1 MTAKWPCAKRNSSPI
16 PAFAGSSWQWHTNV
30 RGDRAAADAA
40 LADLIANA
48 REGFAYQIAE
58 VYALRGEEDKVFQ
71 WLQIAFDD
79 RDAGMLGLLVDPLL
93 RGLRDDAPI
102 QELAR
107 QSRFTHKV
115 MSDRP
120 SFFSELRRRNVFR
133 VALTYAVVA
142 WLLIEI
148 ASVLLP
154 LVDAPESLITA
165 FVVLL
170 ALGFA
175 VALFI
180 SWSFE
185 MTPEGLKRTQDLSP
199 EDVIPYW
206 SRRKF
211 ATFIFG
217 VAGMRFVFLLT
228 TCSFPRL
235 RGTSH
240 QASRF
245 RSRNHHPRVRPR
257 KNRAVRQPVERLLRG
272 LDGHW
277 AKAAAAK
284 DVEQTI
290 AYYSDDAIVFARN
303 ATSAATKE
311 AIRNRWKDMFAS
323 PGLRHHLAT
332 DRVQVGK

>member
-1 MTAKWPCAKRNSSPI
+1 MNAKPS
-16 PAFAGSSWQWHTNV
+16 
-30 RGDRAAADAA
+30 
-40 LADLIANA
+40 LI
-48 REGFAYQIAE
+48 
-58 VYALRGEEDKVFQ
+58 
-71 WLQIAFDD
+71 
-79 RDAGMLGLLVDPLL
+79 
-93 RGLRDDAPI
+93 
-102 QELAR
+102 
-107 QSRFTHKV
+107 
-115 MSDRP
+115 
-120 SFFSELRRRNVFR
+120 SELRRRNVFR

-175 VALFI
+175 VAVFI
-180 SWSFE
+180 SWAFE

-199 EDVIPYW
+199 NEVIPYW

-217 VAGMRFVFLLT
+217 VAGTAFCLSAYLLL
-228 TCSFPRL
+228 FP
-235 RGTSH
+235 
-240 QASRF
+240 AP
-245 RSRNHHPRVRPR
+245 SRNLSPASEELRRGKQSETVSVSQSSSSASE
-257 KNRAVRQPVERLLRG
+257 KASSTQSVERILRD
-272 LDGHW
+272 LDAQR

-290 AYYSDDAIVFARN
+290 GYYSADAIVLPPN

-311 AIRNRWKDMFAS
+311 AIRNVWKEMFAS
-323 PGLRHHLAT
+323 PGLAITWKPTTVQLAKSGDMGWVSGT
-332 DRVQVGK
+332 YELTMNDASGKPINDRGKYLEVWEKQSDGNWKCRADMWNSDLAASAPAP

>member
-1 MTAKWPCAKRNSSPI
+1 M
-16 PAFAGSSWQWHTNV
+16 
-30 RGDRAAADAA
+30 
-40 LADLIANA
+40 NA
-48 REGFAYQIAE
+48 R
-58 VYALRGEEDKVFQ
+58 LS
-71 WLQIAFDD
+71 L
-79 RDAGMLGLLVDPLL
+79 
-93 RGLRDDAPI
+93 
-102 QELAR
+102 
-107 QSRFTHKV
+107 
-115 MSDRP
+115 
-120 SFFSELRRRNVFR
+120 FSELRRRNVFR

-154 LVDAPESLITA
+154 LVDAPESIITA

-180 SWSFE
+180 SWAFE

-199 EDVIPYW
+199 DEVIPYW

-217 VAGMRFVFLLT
+217 VAGTAFCLSAYHLL
-228 TCSFPRL
+228 FPAPARDL
-235 RGTSH
+235 SQGETVSISQSSPSPSEKPSGTQS
-240 QASRF
+240 
-245 RSRNHHPRVRPR
+245 
-257 KNRAVRQPVERLLRG
+257 VEQLLRD
-272 LDGHW
+272 LDAQW

-290 AYYSDDAIVFARN
+290 GYYSDDAIVLPPN

-311 AIRNRWKDMFAS
+311 AIRNGWKEMFAS
-323 PGLRHHLAT
+323 PGFGIT
-332 DRVQVGK
+332 WQPSRVQLAKSGDMGWVSGTYELMMNDASGKPINDRGKYLEVWEKQTDGNWKCAADMWNSDLAVSAAALPEKK